1 MLVGGRRLPS
11 HHLDLQTS
19 THPTQVRNVS
29 SSYPCPECEPPL
41 QVPGLDQIYK
51 VRPQCR
57 ARSGYGATNMVT
69 EDALVAGGFA
79 KTRLRFIQGLDK
91 WTSVKSNFW

>member
-1 MLVGGRRLPS
+1 
-11 HHLDLQTS
+11 
-19 THPTQVRNVS
+19 
-29 SSYPCPECEPPL
+29 
-41 QVPGLDQIYK
+41 
-51 VRPQCR
+51 
-57 ARSGYGATNMVT
+57 MVI